1 MPDPVKTD
9 DQTSPQE
16 TLQIQDENKTEESK
30 TDNDRNDE
38 NTEKKDIIRQMGEM
52 NNQIEIGE
60 EKDDE
65 EINSD
70 FEDDN
75 TYSDS
80 YDISNISHQVY
91 SYHKKI
97 LYKELEKKQEKL
109 SIKIEILRFKYAEYK
124 KWSDLFNLL
133 IIILSSTIT
142 LLQSANAEMKFDN
155 YFFTLS
161 PIFISTMIAMLA
173 AVIRFKKWGD
183 KMETISK
190 CISNS
195 ILTLSDIK
203 SLKNDIKIATCK
215 EDMDEISDKYKNDVK
230 KSINQT
236 ETDIITN
243 LKFIDFVKHMQK
255 FQQYSLRFKDS
266 DGYFQFKQK
275 QIDHKIDII
284 DELIQDKEE
293 YLQDTYKINTWY
305 CDIYNRLCCCC
316 QNKKNI

>member
-1 MPDPVKTD
+1 MSSQPKEETVQKISNEVQEKVDNEMDEKINNEIDEKIDNETD
-9 DQTSPQE
+9 KISE
-16 TLQIQDENKTEESK
+16 KEE
-30 TDNDRNDE
+30 D
-38 NTEKKDIIRQMGEM
+38 
-52 NNQIEIGE
+52 E
-60 EKDDE
+60 EKDH
-65 EINSD
+65 
-70 FEDDN
+70 EDN
-75 TYSDS
+75 
-80 YDISNISHQVY
+80 YDVLNISHQVY

-97 LYKELEKKQEKL
+97 LYKELNKKQEKL

-124 KWSDLFNLL
+124 KWSDFFNLM

-142 LLQSANAEMKFDN
+142 LLQSVNAEMKIN
-155 YFFTLS
+155 TYFFTLS
-161 PIFISTMIAMLA
+161 PIFISTLIAMLA

-203 SLKNDIKIATCK
+203 SLKNDIQIATSK

-230 KSINQT
+230 NSINQT

-266 DGYFQFKQK
+266 DGYFQYKQK
-275 QIDHKIDII
+275 KIDHKIDII
-284 DELIQDKEE
+284 DDLIDEGEE
-293 YLQDTYKINTWY
+293 YSQDTYKITTWY
-305 CDIYNRLCCCC
+305 CEIYNKLFCCCR
-316 QNKKNI
+316 NKKHS